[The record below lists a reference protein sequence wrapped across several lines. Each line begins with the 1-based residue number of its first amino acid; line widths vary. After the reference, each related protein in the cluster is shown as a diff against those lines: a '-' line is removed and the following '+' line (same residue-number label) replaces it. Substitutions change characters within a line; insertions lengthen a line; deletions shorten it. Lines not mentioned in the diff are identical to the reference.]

1 MRNFAAMLI
10 IQCAVIF
17 TFLALGETLAWLT
30 GIPVPGSSIG
40 MLLLTAALQLRII
53 RLRHVSGV
61 ADFLVKNLGFFFI
74 PAGVALVDH
83 FDLLRREWLPIVGAA
98 VISTI
103 IVLGV
108 TGQLHQ
114 IARKYLS
121 RHDQPS

>member
-1 MRNFAAMLI
+1 MCNFAAMLI

-30 GIPVPGSSIG
+30 GIPVPGSIIG

>member
-1 MRNFAAMLI
+1 MCNFAAMLI

-30 GIPVPGSSIG
+30 GIPVPGSIIG

-61 ADFLVKNLGFFFI
+61 ADFLVKNLGFFFV
-74 PAGVALVDH
+74 PAGVALIDH
-83 FDLLRREWLPIVGAA
+83 FDLLGREWLPIVGAA

>member
-1 MRNFAAMLI
+1 MLI

-30 GIPVPGSSIG
+30 GIPVPGSIIG